1 MSLLSDRWLKN
12 IIVPLWL
19 SFYPLNSIFC
29 TVEIL
34 NFDEVWFTNF
44 FFCRSGFWC
53 KVYGLFTLP
62 YFLRSLLAFFSCKF
76 YSFHVLHFKSRIHF
90 ELIFQKVW
98 DWHWGS
104 IFAYGCPVAP
114 QPFAKKVIIPPL
126 SCFGVFVKIRWAYFH
141 GSMYVSSLSVP
152 LMYVVPLPISHS
164 LDYCKPYKSWNWVD

>member
-53 KVYGLFTLP
+53 KVYGPFTLP
-62 YFLRSLLAFFSCKF
+62 YFLRSLLAFFSCFSYTEFTKRF
-76 YSFHVLHFKSRIHF
+76 V
-90 ELIFQKVW
+90 IFNLRDSKQDSTVRNFIFLANNSKNTYNQRRKNARFRKTKADCAAVEAYWWCFCRKAVW
-98 DWHWGS
+98 GHLCLSGWM
-104 IFAYGCPVAP
+104 
-114 QPFAKKVIIPPL
+114 PFAKSRMVP
-126 SCFGVFVKIRWAYFH
+126 
-141 GSMYVSSLSVP
+141 YVT
-152 LMYVVPLPISHS
+152 
-164 LDYCKPYKSWNWVD
+164 